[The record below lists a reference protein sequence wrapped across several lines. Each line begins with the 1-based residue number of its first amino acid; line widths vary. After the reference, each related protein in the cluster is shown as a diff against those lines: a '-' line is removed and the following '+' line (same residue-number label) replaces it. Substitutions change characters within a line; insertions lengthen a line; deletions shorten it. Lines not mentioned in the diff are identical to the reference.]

1 MNSLSFSLERQKHCP
16 AVDLWA
22 SGCWLVLTSIAA
34 VRLWS
39 RGQSLSFV
47 HTPTTSGH
55 PRGRILRDPAA
66 FPYLTAFL
74 ARRKPSHRGC
84 LPRSPFLTA
93 HSFGLWGD
101 RRSWGILVSHFQASP
116 GVVLVKSLFLAHS
129 GWLLLSA
136 FPSKAMTDSD
146 PPCLLLLLSSCVSQR
161 VGRGAGAS
169 PLGRRH
175 RPCLTLRS
183 SHYGLARLH
192 LFLSADRRP
201 RPPLSLLASSYH
213 RPPAFVRGRFIHT
226 LQGAKH
232 ATHQR
237 HQQ

>member
-1 MNSLSFSLERQKHCP
+1 MRDKNIV
-16 AVDLWA
+16 ALWIC
-22 SGCWLVLTSIAA
+22 GQAA
-34 VRLWS
+34 VGLSTHPEQPFGCGVVGNVFLLSTLPRHQGTRAAGFSGIRPLSPTS
-39 RGQSLSFV
+39 RPFLPAGSR
-47 HTPTTSGH
+47 HTA
-55 PRGRILRDPAA
+55 D
-66 FPYLTAFL
+66 
-74 ARRKPSHRGC
+74 C

-101 RRSWGILVSHFQASP
+101 RRSGGSLVSHCQASP

-183 SHYGLARLH
+183 RHYGLARLH

-201 RPPLSLLASSYH
+201 RPPLSLLASSSH
-213 RPPAFVRGRFIHT
+213 RPPAFVRDRFIHT
-226 LQGAKH
+226 LQGANH